1 MFAALT
7 FCLLHCT
14 DFLACIGSI
23 KVVEI
28 ISDAGEVHILN
39 MKAVIPVIDGDK
51 SHVIEV
57 KCNFHQMIGFD
68 VFSAETGL
76 VFYVY

>member
-1 MFAALT
+1 MLTAFAFRFLYRA
-7 FCLLHCT
+7 
-14 DFLACIGSI
+14 DFLACISSI
-23 KVVEI
+23 EVVEI
-28 ISDAGEVHILN
+28 IADAGEVHILN